1 MPPRP
6 RANPA
11 LRLMLIRQIHVY
23 VSAFVAPSLLF
34 FAATGA
40 LQTFRLP
47 DKPGAPAALVKLA
60 RVHKDDVFAM
70 KPERPAPRKGAGHRD
85 AAGPTRPE
93 RAPPLFAT
101 TALKWFFALASVGMI
116 ATTLFGLWMGLAHS
130 RRKALVWACVAA
142 GTAAPIALVMAAGG
156 AG

>member
-6 RANPA
+6 RLSPA
-11 LRLMLIRQIHVY
+11 LIRQIHVY

-34 FAATGA
+34 FATTGA

-47 DKPGAPAALVKLA
+47 DKPAAPPALVKLA
-60 RVHKDDVFAM
+60 RLHKDDVFAG
-70 KPERPAPRKGAGHRD
+70 KPERRAPPKGAGHKD
-85 AAGPTRPE
+85 AGPPRPE
-93 RAPPLFAT
+93 HAATPLAT
-101 TALKWFFALASVGMI
+101 TALKWFFATASVGMI

-130 RRKALVWACVAA
+130 RRKALVWACLAA